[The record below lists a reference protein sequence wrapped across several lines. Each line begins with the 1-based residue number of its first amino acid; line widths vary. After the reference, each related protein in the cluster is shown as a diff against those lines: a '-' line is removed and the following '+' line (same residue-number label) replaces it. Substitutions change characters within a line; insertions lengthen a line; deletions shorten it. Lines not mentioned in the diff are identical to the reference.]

1 MKRSGIPLVVVMALA
16 GNTWAQPA
24 VQSEPATPQFLEKR
38 VPDELATEGVVLS
51 RRNLALQIER
61 LADKWLVSLI
71 NLATGRVAA
80 STKVDALPADREAAV
95 AAMTHVVAELATQTV
110 DHGEPV
116 VSPPPAAAAPAG
128 PGPVDDRAERAQRE
142 VAELAYKRRS
152 IRFGAAYA
160 ITGSQSTA
168 SLSRAWV
175 IYQGDLDEEL
185 KPVAF
190 YTAVGHPELGEQYMG
205 RRNKMI
211 GGFVVSGLGFAADA
225 AVLLIGREHANVAGL
240 VIANLAVFGGGLYGI
255 HYSNHLHPIEENDAK
270 ALADAYNQRLRR
282 ELGLPVVARRRLL
295 HDVQLTPYLA
305 GAEAG
310 VGLRASF

>member
-1 MKRSGIPLVVVMALA
+1 MALA

-24 VQSEPATPQFLEKR
+24 VQSEPATPRFLEKR

-61 LADKWLVSLI
+61 LADKWLVSLV
-71 NLATGRVAA
+71 NLTTGRVAA

-128 PGPVDDRAERAQRE
+128 PGPV
-142 VAELAYKRRS
+142 AELAYKRRS

-160 ITGSQSTA
+160 ITGSQTTA

-190 YTAVGHPELGEQYMG
+190 YTAVGRPELGEQYMG

-211 GGFVVSGLGFAADA
+211 GGFVVAGLGVAADA
-225 AVLLIGREHANVAGL
+225 AVLGIGREDANVAGL
-240 VIANLAVFGGGLYGI
+240 VIANLAAFGGILYGI
-255 HYSNHLHPIEENDAK
+255 YYSNHLHPIEENDAK